1 MHACAA
7 AADELEKSRSLIAVL
22 ERENTAL
29 RGRIQTAANTEAV
42 MAELNAARLSE
53 AEALRTALAAKNEAL
68 AAKDAV
74 IASQD
79 KFVNELKRRK
89 TSPWKRLGDVLIGVA
104 AAAILK

>member
-1 MHACAA
+1 MNACAA
-7 AADELEKSRSLIAVL
+7 AANVLEKARGLIAVL

-42 MAELNAARLSE
+42 MAELNADRISE

-79 KFVNELKRRK
+79 KLVDELKRRK